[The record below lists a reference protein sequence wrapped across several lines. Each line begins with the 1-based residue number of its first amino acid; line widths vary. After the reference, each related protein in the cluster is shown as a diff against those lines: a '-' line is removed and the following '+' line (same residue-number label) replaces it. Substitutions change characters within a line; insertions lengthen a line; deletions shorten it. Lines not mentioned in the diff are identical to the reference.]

1 MALSITEANA
11 VSTKYFDGTLGV
23 QVYDS
28 SPLWARLKSKNLV
41 TLDGGSAIQFPV
53 RYKESG
59 TAQALGARTQLAYT
73 QVETRTAG
81 VVEYGRYANHAM
93 ISWDEREANSGSAK
107 IINLMKD
114 KYKELEEDL
123 YEKMADDLFATTAV
137 TNGLT
142 PIDDIVDSADTY
154 AGIAVADAAAW
165 AGQEDSSTTRL
176 TLYGSTG
183 SLATMMN
190 NATLGSKKP
199 DLLLTTRNLFSKLE
213 SLVEPQK
220 RYEDVEMAKI
230 GFVNVQFHGATAVA
244 DAHCPTTYLFGL
256 CTDEW
261 ELRVHKDFNFKAT
274 DWRELDQV
282 GFPNALVKVV
292 SFSGNII
299 CRNRRVNLKYS
310 ALDYTA

>member
-1 MALSITEANA
+1 MALSIAEANA

-28 SPLWARLKSKNLV
+28 SPLWAKLKSKNLI
-41 TLDGGSAIQFPV
+41 TLDGGTAIQFPI
-53 RYKESG
+53 RYKEAG

-73 QVETRTAG
+73 QVETRTAAS
-81 VVEYGRYANHAM
+81 VDYGRYANHAL
-93 ISWDEREANSGSAK
+93 ISWDEREGNSGSAK
-107 IINLMKD
+107 IVNLMKD

-137 TNGLT
+137 TYGLT
-142 PIDDIVDSADTY
+142 PLATIVDSADSY
-154 AGIAVADAAAW
+154 GGIAVADAAAW
-165 AGQEDSSTTRL
+165 AGVEDSSTTRL
-176 TLYGSTG
+176 TLYGSSG
-183 SLATMMN
+183 SLATVMN
-190 NATLGSKKP
+190 SATLGSKKP
-199 DLLLTTRNLFSKLE
+199 DLILTTRNLFSKIE

-230 GFVNVQFHGATAVA
+230 GFVNVTFHGATAVA
-244 DAHCPTTYLFGL
+244 DSHCTSTYLYGL

-261 ELRVHKDFNFKAT
+261 ELRVHKDFNFKST

-292 SFSGNII
+292 SFSGNIL
-299 CRNRRVNLKYS
+299 CRMRRVNFKYS

>member
-1 MALSITEANA
+1 MALSISEANA

-41 TLDGGSAIQFPV
+41 TLDGGSAIQFPI

-59 TAQALGARTQLAYT
+59 TAQAVGARQQLAYS
-73 QVETRTAG
+73 QIETRTGG
-81 VVEYGRYANHAM
+81 VVEYGRYANHAL
-93 ISWDEREANSGSAK
+93 ISWDERESNSGSAK

-114 KYKELEEDL
+114 KYKEVEQDL

-165 AGQEDSSTTRL
+165 AGNEDSTTTRL
-176 TLYGSTG
+176 TLYGSSG
-183 SLATMMN
+183 SLATVMN
-190 NATLGSKKP
+190 SATLGSKKP
-199 DLLLTTRNLFSKLE
+199 DLILTTRNLFSKIE

-230 GFVNVQFHGATAVA
+230 GFVNVTFHGATAVA
-244 DAHCPTTYLFGL
+244 DAHCPSTYLFGL

-299 CRNRRVNLKYS
+299 CRMRRVNFKYS

>member
-11 VSTKYFDGTLGV
+11 VSTKYFDGTLGI

-28 SPLWARLKSKNLV
+28 GPLFAKLKSKNQV
-41 TLDGGSAIQFPV
+41 TLDGGTQIQFPI
-53 RYKESG
+53 RYKEAG
-59 TAQALGARTQLAYT
+59 TAAAVSARQQLSYS

-81 VVEYGRYANHAM
+81 AVDYARYANHAL
-93 ISWDEREANSGSAK
+93 ISWDEREGNAGDAK

-114 KYKELEEDL
+114 KFTELEDDL
-123 YEKMADDLFATTAV
+123 AEKMQDDLFATTAV

-142 PIDDIVDSADTY
+142 PLATIVDSADSY

-165 AGQEDSSTTRL
+165 AGGEDSSTTRL
-176 TLYGSTG
+176 VLYGTSA
-183 SLATMMN
+183 SLAAMMN
-190 NATLGSKKP
+190 ASTLGSKKP
-199 DLLLTTRNLFSKLE
+199 DLIVTTRNLFSRLE

-220 RYEDVEMAKI
+220 RYEDVDMAKI
-230 GFVNVQFHGATAVA
+230 GFVNVSFHGATAVA
-244 DAHCPTTYLFGL
+244 DSHCPSTYLYGL
-256 CTDEW
+256 CMGEW
-261 ELRVHKDFNFKAT
+261 ELRVHKDFNFKTT

-292 SFSGNII
+292 SWSGNII
-299 CRNRRVNLKYS
+299 CRTRKVNFKYS

>member
-1 MALSITEANA
+1 MALTITEANA

-28 SPLWARLKSKNLV
+28 SPLLSRLKSKNKV
-41 TLDGGSAIQFPV
+41 SLDGGTQIQFPV

-59 TAQALGARTQLAYT
+59 TAQAVTARQQLAYT
-73 QVETRTAG
+73 QVETRTGG
-81 VVEYGRYANHAM
+81 VVDYAHYANHALL
-93 ISWDEREANSGSAK
+93 SWDEREANSGSAK

-114 KYKELEEDL
+114 KYQELEEDL
-123 YEKMADDLFATTAV
+123 FEKMADDLHATTAV
-137 TNGLT
+137 TNGFT
-142 PIDDIVDSADTY
+142 PIDDIIDSADTY

-165 AGQEDSSTTRL
+165 AGIEDTTTTRL

-183 SLATMMN
+183 ALATVMN

-199 DLLLTTRNLFSKLE
+199 DLILTTRNLFSKLE

-230 GFVNVQFHGATAVA
+230 GFVNVTFHGATAVA
-244 DAHCPTTYLFGL
+244 DAHCQTTYLYGL

-261 ELRVHKDFNFKAT
+261 ELRVHKDYNFKST

-292 SFSGNII
+292 TFAGNIL
-299 CRNRRVNLKYS
+299 CRNRRVNFKYS